1 MLVKHSKNKVSII
14 NNVQLTFKKNSIQ
27 KNHRLYIIGHLN
39 DPESY
44 DSDTSD
50 RDRVK
55 VEPMDDPEAVRDWT
69 HFGNAL
75 IHAPKN
81 PRPQRSG

>member
-14 NNVQLTFKKNSIQ
+14 NNVHLIFLKIQSKKND
-27 KNHRLYIIGHLN
+27 RLYINGHLN

-50 RDRVK
+50 CDRVK
-55 VEPMDDPEAVRDWT
+55 VEPMDYPEAVRDWT

>member
-1 MLVKHSKNKVSII
+1 MQIWRELGSKKSLREKKELSTVKLVGD
-14 NNVQLTFKKNSIQ
+14 
-27 KNHRLYIIGHLN
+27 RLYINGHLN
-39 DPESY
+39 DSESY

-50 RDRVK
+50 CDPVK
-55 VEPMDDPEAVRDWT
+55 VEPMDYPEAVRDWT

>member
-14 NNVQLTFKKNSIQ
+14 NNVQLTLKKNSIQ
-27 KNHRLYIIGHLN
+27 KNHRFYIIGHLN

-69 HFGNAL
+69 HFGKAL